1 LVGELDIP
9 AEIGLE
15 EFLAREIIGSTLR
28 IRSGS
33 EGKGE
38 EFFLESDTIV
48 RVHVIVNR
56 KTKKIEF
63 DLFSPR
69 WSRKIN
75 VEELGGFT
83 FMESHAEDELMKED
97 AASISEDTLLA
108 LDLIRSWAKL
118 NSYEVSET
126 EPDLSQIK
134 K

>member
-1 LVGELDIP
+1 MVGELDIP

-15 EFLAREIIGSTLR
+15 EFLARELIGSTLR

-97 AASISEDTLLA
+97 AALISEDTLLA